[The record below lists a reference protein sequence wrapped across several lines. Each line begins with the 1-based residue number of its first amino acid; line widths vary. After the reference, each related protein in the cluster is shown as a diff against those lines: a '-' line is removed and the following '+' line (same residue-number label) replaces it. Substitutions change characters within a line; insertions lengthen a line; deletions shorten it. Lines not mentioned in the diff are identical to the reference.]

1 MAAGREDSKTVA
13 LGGLIARFTADRDA
27 MLAQI
32 HACQERVQDLVGR
45 LGEQGVSLGGPS
57 PASSPERLD
66 ELETAV
72 ALLREEVTS
81 VTADGERGAQDMR
94 SLVEAARTTALQAME
109 RAERASADV
118 DAVLERLGVE
128 IARLETE
135 GGAGELGRLARVVE
149 QLGGAQAQWE
159 ATFADDAA
167 RRESLADAVARLET
181 VQAETERTLARLE
194 AEQTE
199 TAVKVGGFAPGAGD
213 EALAALRRDLEAALA
228 AVVAGQRPLAD
239 GLDELQQAQQAA
251 RSQVDRLRE
260 VVEGL
265 TGWAGSAVPREAL
278 EVLEAGVG
286 TLATRL
292 EAADGDRRALRDEL
306 RTLAEA
312 VAALRTEAGA
322 MGDEIA
328 HAAGAAVSAQQAVT
342 GVADGVAELRGEVAS
357 VRQAADAAMRAA
369 AEVREASDAD
379 RRRMDDL
386 VRREVAALRAAFEG
400 GLAGLC
406 SRIDGATRGLDAL
419 AEARDR
425 LRQELAGLAEAA
437 AATDRRATA
446 DDARRAAV
454 DGELQRIARACAL
467 LDERLRMVEEEK
479 VRVVATR
486 DPEEKVAWW
495 GAAEALWVQVS
506 AFVAT
511 PIIDFREALWQLARA
526 ASSAAKF
533 W

>member
-1 MAAGREDSKTVA
+1 MAAGREDSKSVA

-81 VTADGERGAQDMR
+81 VTADGERATHDLRG
-94 SLVEAARTTALQAME
+94 LVDAARTTALQAME

-135 GGAGELGRLARVVE
+135 GGAGEIGRLTRVVE
-149 QLGGAQAQWE
+149 QLGGVQAQWE

-167 RRESLADAVARLET
+167 RRESLADAVARLAT
-181 VQAETERTLARLE
+181 AQADTARALARLE
-194 AEQTE
+194 AEQTQ
-199 TAVKVGGFAPGAGD
+199 TTVKVGGLAPGAGD

-251 RSQVDRLRE
+251 RSQVERLRE

-265 TGWAGSAVPREAL
+265 TGWAGNAVPREAL
-278 EVLEAGVG
+278 AVLETGVG
-286 TLATRL
+286 TLAARL
-292 EAADGDRRALRDEL
+292 EAADGDRRAVREEL

-312 VAALRTEAGA
+312 VGALRTEAGT
-322 MGDEIA
+322 MGDEA
-328 HAAGAAVSAQQAVT
+328 ARAAGAAVSAQQAVT
-342 GVADGVAELRGEVAS
+342 RVADGVAEMRGELAS
-357 VRQAADAAMRAA
+357 ARQAADAAMRTA

-379 RRRMDDL
+379 RRRIEEL
-386 VRREVAALRAAFEG
+386 VRRELAALRAAFEG
-400 GLAGLC
+400 GLTGLGG
-406 SRIDGATRGLDAL
+406 RIDDTTRDLEAL

-425 LRQELAGLAEAA
+425 LRGEL
-437 AATDRRATA
+437 
-446 DDARRAAV
+446 
-454 DGELQRIARACAL
+454 DGELQRIASACSV

-479 VRVVATR
+479 LRVVATR

-511 PIIDFREALWQLARA
+511 PNIDFREALWQLARA